1 MKLHR
6 IIIAITCLV
15 LLSANSYAAMTARQ
29 VLDKTASVLT
39 NKSGASADF
48 TVKNTKLGNS
58 SGTIYI
64 KGNKFHAT
72 IPAGEVWYDGKT
84 QWTYL
89 KANEE
94 VNITTPSPSQQQ
106 VINPYTF
113 IYLYKK
119 GYKYEMAQNATT
131 YSVTLLGEDQ
141 SHGIGEMVIVINKK
155 TFIPSLIRMRQ
166 GNSWTNITVMN
177 FKKAKLADSIFQFDK
192 RKYPKADI
200 IDLR

>member
-1 MKLHR
+1 MKKAVF
-6 IIIAITCLV
+6 IIV
-15 LLSANSYAAMTARQ
+15 MMLLAMNSYAALTARQ
-29 VLDKTASVLT
+29 VLDKTAAVLN
-39 NKSGASADF
+39 NKSGVSADF
-48 TVKNTKLGNS
+48 TVKNTRMGNS

-64 KGNKFHAT
+64 KGNKFHAV

-89 KANEE
+89 KVNEE

-141 SHGIGEMVIVINKK
+141 SHGIGEMVIVISKK
-155 TFIPSLIRMRQ
+155 TFVPSLIRMRQ
-166 GNSWTNITVMN
+166 GNSWTNITVSN
-177 FKKAKLADSIFQFDK
+177 FKKAKLADGLFQFNK
-192 RKYPKADI
+192 MKYPKAEI